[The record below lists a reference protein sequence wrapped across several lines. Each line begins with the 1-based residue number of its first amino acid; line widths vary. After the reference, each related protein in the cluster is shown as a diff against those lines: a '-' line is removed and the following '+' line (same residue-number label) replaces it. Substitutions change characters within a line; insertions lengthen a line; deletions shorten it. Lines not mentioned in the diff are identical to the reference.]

1 MNPLQKNLE
10 QLRAELAHLS
20 PDDPTRKR
28 LEQVIADLEQHL
40 NNPQDADDKAKLDEG
55 FRSALE
61 HFEAEHPRLTL
72 IVHQIINVLS
82 GSGI

>member
-10 QLRAELAHLS
+10 QLRAELVHLA
-20 PDDPTRKR
+20 PNDPTRQR

-40 NNPQDADDKAKLDEG
+40 DNPKETDQARLGEN
-55 FRSALE
+55 FSIALE